1 MPPMKSWFRY
11 KETRRAHPMAMDGL
25 VTEGI
30 RKERAMLEEIKADA
44 QLVIDTT
51 DLSLVNCGNV

>member
-1 MPPMKSWFRY
+1 
-11 KETRRAHPMAMDGL
+11 MAMDGL

-44 QLVIDTT
+44 QI
-51 DLSLVNCGNV
+51 GY

>member
-1 MPPMKSWFRY
+1 
-11 KETRRAHPMAMDGL
+11 MAMDGL

-51 DLSLVNCGNV
+51 DLSLVNCGNVWIKN